1 MHFLGCRILSK
12 VCTWRWS
19 LEIAAI
25 LVWSKAQL
33 EGACSE
39 RVHRGECQLWGS
51 RLASCSLTVAES
63 WASSS
68 ESSGL
73 QWGQRGETGKGLRQL
88 RTAHANSCG
97 AKISEVCGQSTVSLM
112 TSDSFSGKICW
123 YCRQSVP
130 ENHSHPHC
138 RADMGRPCLL
148 FCFFSLFLAFSLW
161 FSFAPL
167 GQGGEG
173 WGETKAGILCYV
185 PKGWE
190 NWSLTLLNYFFCS
203 AVLLKFP

>member
-12 VCTWRWS
+12 VCTWQWS

-112 TSDSFSGKICW
+112 TSDSFSGEICW

-148 FCFFSLFLAFSLW
+148 FCFFFVPSLFFM
-161 FSFAPL
+161 
-167 GQGGEG
+167 
-173 WGETKAGILCYV
+173 I
-185 PKGWE
+185 
-190 NWSLTLLNYFFCS
+190 
-203 AVLLKFP
+203 